1 MNRKEKDMKNIKR
14 MYNIINK
21 IYKIWTSPQCR
32 DWRFCQ
38 LYVNIFGTGDN
49 FYVEDD
55 IVEKKLDEFIETYGI
70 K

>member
-1 MNRKEKDMKNIKR
+1 MRDVKR
-14 MYNIINK
+14 IYNIINK
-21 IYKIWTSPQCR
+21 WFKIWNSPQCR

-55 IVEKKLDEFIETYGI
+55 VVEQKLDEFIQVYGI